1 MTIDKLL
8 AIELFLGEYR
18 SGLSVINPYKVNY
31 FYFYFDGKQSE
42 LLMPCLCSWVGSM
55 TLKIRNKKSLLAI
68 TYRESSHEKE
78 LSWHLLTNPNLKN
91 KIK

>member
-42 LLMPCLCSWVGSM
+42 LLSALFM
-55 TLKIRNKKSLLAI
+55 
-68 TYRESSHEKE
+68 
-78 LSWHLLTNPNLKN
+78 
-91 KIK
+91 